1 MMKDMKSVPQISVEE
16 SGVVRFI
23 EATPLQENQER
34 LSIMEKATNEV
45 IGRLEDAS
53 NSSDSQGLFTMA
65 ISYNDKVFF
74 AGVADSESFNNTY
87 DYIRKSLEFMFEA
100 VNNRTR
106 ERNYFKKY
114 AELLMGEISDE
125 EFSKEIEKHESLY
138 VVQPYIE
145 ATKSDIKLALSL
157 VENGGL
163 MDVDSLDDI
172 ADLFSFKY
180 LSVKKMMSA
189 LQG

>member
-1 MMKDMKSVPQISVEE
+1 
-16 SGVVRFI
+16 
-23 EATPLQENQER
+23 
-34 LSIMEKATNEV
+34 
-45 IGRLEDAS
+45 
-53 NSSDSQGLFTMA
+53 
-65 ISYNDKVFF
+65 
-74 AGVADSESFNNTY
+74 
-87 DYIRKSLEFMFEA
+87 MFEC

-106 ERNYFKKY
+106 ERNDFKKY

-145 ATKSDIKLALSL
+145 ATKNDIKLALSL

-163 MDVDSLDDI
+163 MDVESLDDI

-180 LSVKKMMSA
+180 LSVKKMVNA

>member
-16 SGVVRFI
+16 NGVVRFI

>member
-1 MMKDMKSVPQISVEE
+1 MTKDMKSVPQISAEE
-16 SGVVRFI
+16 NGVVRFI
-23 EATPLQENQER
+23 EVTPLQENQEQ
-34 LSIMEKATNEV
+34 LSVMKKATNEV

-145 ATKSDIKLALSL
+145 ATKNDIKLALSL

-163 MDVDSLDDI
+163 MDVESLDDI

-180 LSVKKMMSA
+180 LSVKKMVNA

>member
-1 MMKDMKSVPQISVEE
+1 MTKDMKSVPQISAEE
-16 SGVVRFI
+16 NGVVRFI
-23 EATPLQENQER
+23 EVTPLQENQER
-34 LSIMEKATNEV
+34 LSVMKKATNEV

-145 ATKSDIKLALSL
+145 ATKNDIKLALSL

-163 MDVDSLDDI
+163 MDVESLDDI

-180 LSVKKMMSA
+180 LSVKKMVNA

>member
-1 MMKDMKSVPQISVEE
+1 MKSVPQISAEE
-16 SGVVRFI
+16 NGVVRFI
-23 EATPLQENQER
+23 EVTPLQENQER
-34 LSIMEKATNEV
+34 LSVMKKATNEV

-74 AGVADSESFNNTY
+74 AGVADFESFNNTY

-114 AELLMGEISDE
+114 AELLMGEISEE

-145 ATKSDIKLALSL
+145 ATKNDIKLALSL

-163 MDVDSLDDI
+163 MDVESLDDI

-180 LSVKKMMSA
+180 LSVKKMVNA

>member
-1 MMKDMKSVPQISVEE
+1 MTKDMKSVPQISAEE
-16 SGVVRFI
+16 NGVVRFI
-23 EATPLQENQER
+23 EVTPLQENQER
-34 LSIMEKATNEV
+34 LSVMKKATNEV

-74 AGVADSESFNNTY
+74 AGVADFESFNNTY

-145 ATKSDIKLALSL
+145 ATKNDIKLALSL

-163 MDVDSLDDI
+163 MDVESLDDI

-180 LSVKKMMSA
+180 LSVKKMVNA

>member
-1 MMKDMKSVPQISVEE
+1 MTKDMKSVPQISAEE
-16 SGVVRFI
+16 NGVVRFI
-23 EATPLQENQER
+23 EVTPLQENQER
-34 LSIMEKATNEV
+34 LSVMKKATNEV

-74 AGVADSESFNNTY
+74 AGVADFESFNNTY

-125 EFSKEIEKHESLY
+125 EFSNGLIPLLLIIAIEVFLKAS
-138 VVQPYIE
+138 
-145 ATKSDIKLALSL
+145 
-157 VENGGL
+157 
-163 MDVDSLDDI
+163 
-172 ADLFSFKY
+172 
-180 LSVKKMMSA
+180 
-189 LQG
+189 